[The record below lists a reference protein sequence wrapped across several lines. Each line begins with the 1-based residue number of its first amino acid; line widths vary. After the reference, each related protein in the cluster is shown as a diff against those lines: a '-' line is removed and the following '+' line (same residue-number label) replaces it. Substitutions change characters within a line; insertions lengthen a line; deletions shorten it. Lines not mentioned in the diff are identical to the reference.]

1 MSFFQASKSLPRI
14 SQTLDASCKVVF
26 PTCSSLIGSLAQ
38 QLRLDAN
45 CGADYNLQNPTVR
58 QAYNGLRAYDPL
70 YRAGCEKDDNSTYC
84 FASAITN
91 STSPSDSY
99 IYYLPLGVSLPG
111 GSQPTCSGC
120 LRSTMAIF
128 NEAASN
134 KSQLINGDYASAAQL
149 IDLGCGPG
157 FVNATVPQG
166 KGTSASSSGT
176 RKTSTSPA
184 LALVFLVVGVW
195 VQQLI

>member
-1 MSFFQASKSLPRI
+1 
-14 SQTLDASCKVVF
+14 
-26 PTCSSLIGSLAQ
+26 
-38 QLRLDAN
+38 
-45 CGADYNLQNPTVR
+45 
-58 QAYNGLRAYDPL
+58 
-70 YRAGCEKDDNSTYC
+70 
-84 FASAITN
+84 
-91 STSPSDSY
+91 
-99 IYYLPLGVSLPG
+99 
-111 GSQPTCSGC
+111 
-120 LRSTMAIF
+120 MAIF

-176 RKTSTSPA
+176 RKISTSPA
-184 LALVFLVVGVW
+184 LALVFLGAGVW